1 MRAFVTGG
9 TGFLGGHIV
18 EHLVSA
24 GFEVVALARRADDR
38 ERLPQGARLHLGDVT
53 DIASLESG
61 MEGCGAVFHAA
72 ALVKRWA
79 RDPREFDR
87 VNIEGL
93 GNVLRAAS
101 RAGVRKVLYT
111 SSFIALGPTDGTVAD
126 EDFEPGPR
134 ILHNDYERTKWAA
147 DRFARVKQ
155 REGEP
160 LVVLYPGVIYGEGRL
175 TDGNIIAQAVQ
186 KHLEGKLPGTIGPGD
201 RRQCFT
207 YVKDAAA
214 GHVLAFQKAEFGSR
228 YILGGENRTV
238 RDLFA
243 FVEKAS
249 GVPAPRRKIPYGIA
263 GMVGLAQRLRAY
275 VTGKEPEITD
285 QEVGIYR
292 HEWAYSSERAV
303 RDLGYRMTPLEVG
316 VARMVAWLRP
326 GAPARAVGA

>member
-1 MRAFVTGG
+1 MKAFVTGG
-9 TGFLGGHIV
+9 TGFLGGH
-18 EHLVSA
+18 LVQRLAAS
-24 GFEVVALARRADDR
+24 GFEVVALARRAED
-38 ERLPQGARLHLGDVT
+38 ESRLPLGVRIALGDVT
-53 DIASLESG
+53 DLASLERG

-93 GNVLRAAS
+93 GNVLKAAA
-101 RAGVRKVLYT
+101 RAGVRKILYT
-111 SSFIALGPTDGTVAD
+111 SSFIALGSTDGRVAD
-126 EDFEPGPR
+126 EDYEPGPR

-147 DRFARVKQ
+147 DRFARVKA

-175 TDGNIIAQAVQ
+175 TDGNIIAQAVA

-201 RRQCFT
+201 RRQCFA
-207 YVKDAAA
+207 YVGDVAE
-214 GHVLAFQKAEFGSR
+214 GHMLAFQKAEFGSR

-238 RDLFA
+238 RELFTL
-243 FVEKAS
+243 VEKTS
-249 GVPAPRRKIPYGIA
+249 GVPPPKRKIPYA
-263 GMVGLAQRLRAY
+263 VAAMVGKAQRFRAY
-275 VTGKEPEITD
+275 VTGREPEITD

-303 RDLGYRMTPLEVG
+303 RDLGYRMTPLEEG
-316 VARMVAWLRP
+316 VARMVAWLRAEAGRKVSP
-326 GAPARAVGA
+326 